1 MSKNTNGNLTAA
13 VSGVRR
19 AHLVR
24 QPRREVMRRFDG
36 RAALVTGGGHGIGR
50 ASAHRLASEGAS
62 VTVADLDLAAAQAV
76 ADELGKAGT
85 AAVAV
90 RCDVRD
96 RSSVEAATARAV
108 DEFDRLD
115 VLVNT
120 AGGGGRHPDFPDTDD
135 SVWEALLDLNLVGV
149 VRCIRAALPHLLAA
163 PEGGSVVTIS
173 SVNGMATFGS
183 EPYSAAKSG
192 LQILTA
198 NLAAKYGPQG
208 VRFNLVAPG
217 TIRTR
222 VWDDQADSLARLA
235 RLYPLGR
242 VGEPDDVAAAVA
254 FLASGD
260 AAWITGTVLPV
271 DGGIL
276 SAGPTRSR
284 S

>member
-1 MSKNTNGNLTAA
+1 M
-13 VSGVRR
+13 
-19 AHLVR
+19 
-24 QPRREVMRRFDG
+24 
-36 RAALVTGGGHGIGR
+36 
-50 ASAHRLASEGAS
+50 
-62 VTVADLDLAAAQAV
+62 ADLDLAAAQAV